1 MADLS
6 LGLGL
11 GRSAP
16 SNVIS
21 PYPANEYSLSFNGT
35 NAFVTIVDNNTL
47 SFGDGVDDSPFS
59 ISAWIR
65 MDDAANFPII
75 SKGVYNTT
83 GEWSLRTTAAG
94 KITLYLYD
102 ETEADTFEGSY
113 YNVDLAPYEGIWTHI
128 CFTADGRGGNTTN
141 EGIAIYLNGSSVTT
155 SDTSGGSAYVAME
168 NLAAD
173 VYIGRYDTDY
183 ADGLIDEVAIFDKV
197 LSPTEVENIYN
208 DGAASDLQEISNLI
222 GYWTFNDGTSAF
234 DTHTS
239 EEVLGTDLITN
250 GTMEADANW
259 GAGYQAPDSQGQS
272 DEEAYAGGF
281 SWKWADEAS
290 GGIRNTTAFTTV
302 TGKTYKLSYWIHG
315 VHQTSHRLTLVDGN
329 GATTITAKDGVNYSD
344 RIITGQTLGEWNEI
358 VIYYVETFGGNSGY
372 LQIENPGASGTYYV
386 DNVSLKEVT
395 NWNSGTRD
403 GATHNAS
410 VPA

>member
-47 SFGDGVDDSPFS
+47 SFGDGVDDSPFR

-113 YNVDLAPYEGIWTHI
+113 YNVDLAP
-128 CFTADGRGGNTTN
+128 
-141 EGIAIYLNGSSVTT
+141 
-155 SDTSGGSAYVAME
+155 
-168 NLAAD
+168 
-173 VYIGRYDTDY
+173 
-183 ADGLIDEVAIFDKV
+183 
-197 LSPTEVENIYN
+197 
-208 DGAASDLQEISNLI
+208 
-222 GYWTFNDGTSAF
+222 
-234 DTHTS
+234 
-239 EEVLGTDLITN
+239 
-250 GTMEADANW
+250 
-259 GAGYQAPDSQGQS
+259 
-272 DEEAYAGGF
+272 
-281 SWKWADEAS
+281 
-290 GGIRNTTAFTTV
+290 
-302 TGKTYKLSYWIHG
+302 
-315 VHQTSHRLTLVDGN
+315 
-329 GATTITAKDGVNYSD
+329 
-344 RIITGQTLGEWNEI
+344 
-358 VIYYVETFGGNSGY
+358 
-372 LQIENPGASGTYYV
+372 
-386 DNVSLKEVT
+386 
-395 NWNSGTRD
+395 
-403 GATHNAS
+403 
-410 VPA
+410 